1 MHKKLIAVLSFL
13 FVFSLMADNPKYI
26 FLFIGDGMSSPQRSM
41 TEAFLKKTKGETL
54 LINHFPVN
62 AATRTSSANALVTD
76 SAASGTAIACGEKT
90 NNGRIGMSADNTRK
104 IYSSAYEAK
113 QAGKKVGIITSV
125 TINHATP
132 ASFYGHRASR
142 NEYYEI
148 GLDLVDSGYDY
159 FAGGAVAQ
167 PNNEKSPA
175 YKGDIYELA
184 AKAGYKVVKTRE
196 DFRALS
202 RENDANNK
210 VIACGIEG
218 PGYMPNYI
226 DNHEGLLLTDFV
238 KKGIELLDNPKGFFM
253 MCEGGAIDVNCHAND
268 AATVIFETLA
278 FNDAVKVAYEFAQ
291 KHPQETLIVITG
303 DHETGALTLGF
314 ANTGFRENI
323 DKLALQ
329 KSSFGVIKD
338 KLKALGKNKQ
348 DLVFDDVKPILT
360 DSFSFKFDGPAND
373 PMTITAAELDQLKA
387 AFDLQYKSEKK
398 NGNAV
403 QVTALKIFNAKV
415 GIAWHSGGHSALP
428 VITSAWGNGSE
439 RFNMGEYENT
449 FISHTMKEL
458 VK

>member
-1 MHKKLIAVLSFL
+1 MPYEKETALDPALDEL
-13 FVFSLMADNPKYI
+13 GP
-26 FLFIGDGMSSPQRSM
+26 
-41 TEAFLKKTKGETL
+41 TL
-54 LINHFPVN
+54 LASLQCGARHERSGIDVVDLGRERLAGNLD
-62 AATRTSSANALVTD
+62 AAAVDEATSLARGLGDAHGNQQLGQVDEALVVELD
-76 SAASGTAIACGEKT
+76 HGSRREL
-90 NNGRIGMSADNTRK
+90 GRVLGHLALLELRVKGVLGLLALALAVVQVDDV
-104 IYSSAYEAK
+104 
-113 QAGKKVGIITSV
+113 AGKLALHLVRVS
-125 TINHATP
+125 
-132 ASFYGHRASR
+132 RASL
-142 NEYYEI
+142 EI

-373 PMTITAAELDQLKA
+373 PMTITAAELEQLKA

>member
-1 MHKKLIAVLSFL
+1 MRSRLIAFL
-13 FVFSLMADNPKYI
+13 CFALTFSLMAENPKYV

-41 TEAFLKKTKGETL
+41 TEAFLKKTKGEEL
-54 LINHFPVN
+54 LINHLPVN
-62 AATRTSSANALVTD
+62 AATKTSSANALVTD

-148 GLDLVDSGYDY
+148 GLDLIDSGYDY
-159 FAGGAVAQ
+159 FAGGAVAS

-218 PGYMPNYI
+218 PGYMPNYL
-226 DNHEGLLLTDFV
+226 DSHDGLLLTDFV

-278 FNDAVKVAYEFAQ
+278 FNEAVKVAYEFAQ

-329 KSSFGVIKD
+329 KCSFGKVKD
-338 KLKALGKNKQ
+338 KLKELGKNKM
-348 DLVFDDVKPILT
+348 DLEFDDIKPILT
-360 DSFSFKFDGPAND
+360 ECYSLKFDGPAD
-373 PMTITAAELDQLKA
+373 DIMTVTPAEIEQLKT
-387 AFDLQYKSEKK
+387 AFEKQYKAEKK

-403 QVTALKIFNAKV
+403 QVTAQKIFNAKV

-439 RFNMGEYENT
+439 RFNQGEFENT
-449 FISHTMKEL
+449 FISHTLKEL

>member
-1 MHKKLIAVLSFL
+1 
-13 FVFSLMADNPKYI
+13 
-26 FLFIGDGMSSPQRSM
+26 
-41 TEAFLKKTKGETL
+41 
-54 LINHFPVN
+54 
-62 AATRTSSANALVTD
+62 
-76 SAASGTAIACGEKT
+76 
-90 NNGRIGMSADNTRK
+90 
-104 IYSSAYEAK
+104 
-113 QAGKKVGIITSV
+113 
-125 TINHATP
+125 
-132 ASFYGHRASR
+132 
-142 NEYYEI
+142 
-148 GLDLVDSGYDY
+148 
-159 FAGGAVAQ
+159 
-167 PNNEKSPA
+167 NNEKSPA

-202 RENDANNK
+202 RENDANHK

-238 KKGIELLDNPKGFFM
+238 RKGIELLDNPKGFFM

-439 RFNMGEYENT
+439 RFDMGEYENT
-449 FISHTMKEL
+449 FISHTLKEL

>member
-1 MHKKLIAVLSFL
+1 M
-13 FVFSLMADNPKYI
+13 
-26 FLFIGDGMSSPQRSM
+26 
-41 TEAFLKKTKGETL
+41 
-54 LINHFPVN
+54 
-62 AATRTSSANALVTD
+62 
-76 SAASGTAIACGEKT
+76 
-90 NNGRIGMSADNTRK
+90 
-104 IYSSAYEAK
+104 
-113 QAGKKVGIITSV
+113 
-125 TINHATP
+125 
-132 ASFYGHRASR
+132 
-142 NEYYEI
+142 
-148 GLDLVDSGYDY
+148 
-159 FAGGAVAQ
+159 
-167 PNNEKSPA
+167 
-175 YKGDIYELA
+175 
-184 AKAGYKVVKTRE
+184 
-196 DFRALS
+196 
-202 RENDANNK
+202 
-210 VIACGIEG
+210 
-218 PGYMPNYI
+218 
-226 DNHEGLLLTDFV
+226 
-238 KKGIELLDNPKGFFM
+238 
-253 MCEGGAIDVNCHAND
+253 
-268 AATVIFETLA
+268 
-278 FNDAVKVAYEFAQ
+278 
-291 KHPQETLIVITG
+291 ITG

-449 FISHTMKEL
+449 FISHTLKEL